1 MKEDEIMLELKSVK
15 IKKPDDVNL
24 ILGQSHFIKTV
35 EDLFETLMNSVP
47 GIKFGLAFVES
58 SGACKVRSEGN
69 DPDLIKLAQDN
80 ALEIGA
86 GHSFIVLIKNAF
98 PINVLNA
105 IKVIPE
111 VCTIYCASANPAQVI
126 IAETEMGRGILGVID
141 GAKPKGLES
150 GEDIVWRKEFLRK
163 IGYKL
168 REGATYAASKSK

>member
-1 MKEDEIMLELKSVK
+1 MLELKLVK

-35 EDLFETLMNSVP
+35 EDLYEALVNGVP
-47 GIKFGLAFVES
+47 GIKFGLSFVES

-69 DPDLIKLAQDN
+69 DPELKKLAQDN

-86 GHSFIVLIKNAF
+86 GHSFIVLIKDAF

-111 VCTIYCASANPAQVI
+111 VCAIYCASANPAQVI
-126 IAETEMGRGILGVID
+126 IAETDMGRGILGVID
-141 GAKPKGLES
+141 GAKPKGIETS
-150 GEDIVWRKEFLRK
+150 EDIIWRKEFLRK
-163 IGYKL
+163 VGYKL
-168 REGATYAASKSK
+168 

>member
-1 MKEDEIMLELKSVK
+1 MKEDEIMLDFKSVK

-35 EDLFETLMNSVP
+35 EDLYEALVSSVP
-47 GIKFGLAFVES
+47 VIKFGLAFVES
-58 SGACKVRSEGN
+58 SGARKVRSEGN

-111 VCTIYCASANPAQVI
+111 VCTIYCASANPVEVI

-141 GAKPKGLES
+141 GAKPKGIES
-150 GEDIVWRKEFLRK
+150 GEDIAWRKDFLRK

-168 REGATYAASKSK
+168 

>member
-1 MKEDEIMLELKSVK
+1 MLDFKIVK
-15 IKKPDDVNL
+15 IKKPDEVNV

-35 EDLFETLMNSVP
+35 EDLYEVLVNQVP

-69 DPDLIKLAQDN
+69 DPELKKLAQDN

-86 GHSFIVLIKNAF
+86 GHSFLVFIKNAY

-105 IKVIPE
+105 IKNIPE
-111 VCTIYCASANPAQVI
+111 VCTIYCASANPVEVI
-126 IAETEMGRGILGVID
+126 VVETALGRGILGVVD
-141 GAKPKGLES
+141 GLKPKGIES
-150 GEDIVWRKEFLRK
+150 NEDISWRKEFLRK

-168 REGATYAASKSK
+168 

>member
-1 MKEDEIMLELKSVK
+1 MLDLKLVK
-15 IKKPDDVNL
+15 IKKPDEVNL

-35 EDLFETLMNSVP
+35 EDLYEVLVNNVP

-69 DPDLIKLAQDN
+69 DKELEKLAQEN

-86 GHSFIVLIKNAF
+86 GHSFLVLLKNAY

-105 IKVIPE
+105 IKAIPE
-111 VCTIYCASANPAQVI
+111 VCNIYCASANPVEVI
-126 IAETEMGRGILGVID
+126 IVETDMGRGILGVVD
-141 GAKPKGLES
+141 GVKPKGIES
-150 GEDIVWRKEFLRK
+150 SEDIAWRKEFLRK

-168 REGATYAASKSK
+168 

>member
-1 MKEDEIMLELKSVK
+1 VLDLKLVK
-15 IKKPDDVNL
+15 IKKPDEVNL

-35 EDLFETLMNSVP
+35 EDLYEVLVNNVP

-69 DPDLIKLAQDN
+69 DPDLKKLAEVN

-86 GHSFIVLIKNAF
+86 GHSFLVLIKNAY

-105 IKVIPE
+105 IKAIPE
-111 VCTIYCASANPAQVI
+111 VCNIYCASANPVEVI
-126 IAETEMGRGILGVID
+126 IVETDMGRGILGVVD
-141 GAKPKGLES
+141 GGKPKGIES
-150 GEDIVWRKEFLRK
+150 SEDIAWRKEFLRQ

-168 REGATYAASKSK
+168 

>member
-1 MKEDEIMLELKSVK
+1 MLEFKSVK

-35 EDLFETLMNSVP
+35 EDLYEALVGSVP
-47 GIKFGLAFVES
+47 AIKFGLAFVES

-69 DPDLIKLAQDN
+69 DPDLIELAQNN

-111 VCTIYCASANPAQVI
+111 VCAVYCASANPVEVI
-126 IAETEMGRGILGVID
+126 IAETQMGRGILGVID
-141 GAKPKGLES
+141 GAKPKGIES
-150 GEDIVWRKEFLRK
+150 GEDIAWRKDFLRK

-168 REGATYAASKSK
+168 